1 MATTWYIGVLKACI
15 HNYYKE
21 IHFTLFSVPPT
32 FYNSDILL
40 LIKEI
45 DKETSGLSDFHQG
58 TIQPAIDCGTRD
70 TCSFRIHFHFQ
81 EERERERERE
91 KKKQHHEEIL
101 PHHMNMQGLD
111 TSSVITNVA
120 ANYRACHDTV
130 IHEYSSLTDIDSS
143 SMQRPLFPFYCLIV
157 NGEQVPPSCH
167 GGASQLQDKL
177 FHKALL
183 VNSVLY
189 KGV

>member
-1 MATTWYIGVLKACI
+1 MCVLKIYI
-15 HNYYKE
+15 HNNYKE
-21 IHFTLFSVPPT
+21 IQFNLFGFISP
-32 FYNSDILL
+32 FYNSDRL

-45 DKETSGLSDFHQG
+45 DKETNGLSDFHLS
-58 TIQPAIDCGTRD
+58 TIQPAIDCGTED
-70 TCSFRIHFHFQ
+70 TCSFRIHFHF
-81 EERERERERE
+81 EGER
-91 KKKQHHEEIL
+91 KKQHREEIL
-101 PHHMNMQGLD
+101 PHYMNMQGLD
-111 TSSVITNVA
+111 ASSVITNVA

-143 SMQRPLFPFYCLIV
+143 TMQGPLSPFYCLIV

-167 GGASQLQDKL
+167 GGAFQLQDKL

>member
-1 MATTWYIGVLKACI
+1 MVCLIFTGAQSNQQLIVAPGTPAASEYI
-15 HNYYKE
+15 
-21 IHFTLFSVPPT
+21 FT
-32 FYNSDILL
+32 
-40 LIKEI
+40 
-45 DKETSGLSDFHQG
+45 
-58 TIQPAIDCGTRD
+58 
-70 TCSFRIHFHFQ
+70 FRG
-81 EERERERERE
+81 RRRR
-91 KKKQHHEEIL
+91 KKQHHEEIL

-167 GGASQLQDKL
+167 GGAFQLQDKL

>member
-1 MATTWYIGVLKACI
+1 M
-15 HNYYKE
+15 
-21 IHFTLFSVPPT
+21 
-32 FYNSDILL
+32 
-40 LIKEI
+40 
-45 DKETSGLSDFHQG
+45 
-58 TIQPAIDCGTRD
+58 
-70 TCSFRIHFHFQ
+70 
-81 EERERERERE
+81 
-91 KKKQHHEEIL
+91 

-143 SMQRPLFPFYCLIV
+143 SMQRPPFLFYCLIV
-157 NGEQVPPSCH
+157 NGEQVPPSYH
-167 GGASQLQDKL
+167 RGAFQLQDKL
-177 FHKALL
+177 FHEALL

>member
-1 MATTWYIGVLKACI
+1 MATTCSIGILKADI

-21 IHFTLFSVPPT
+21 IHFTLFRVLPT
-32 FYNSDILL
+32 FYNSDILW
-40 LIKEI
+40 IKEI
-45 DKETSGLSDFHQG
+45 DKESNDFSDFHWG

-70 TCSFRIHFHFQ
+70 TCSFGIHFHF
-81 EERERERERE
+81 REERE
-91 KKKQHHEEIL
+91 KKQHREEIL

-143 SMQRPLFPFYCLIV
+143 SVQRPLFPFYCLIV

-167 GGASQLQDKL
+167 GGAFQLQDKL

>member
-1 MATTWYIGVLKACI
+1 M
-15 HNYYKE
+15 
-21 IHFTLFSVPPT
+21 
-32 FYNSDILL
+32 
-40 LIKEI
+40 
-45 DKETSGLSDFHQG
+45 
-58 TIQPAIDCGTRD
+58 
-70 TCSFRIHFHFQ
+70 
-81 EERERERERE
+81 
-91 KKKQHHEEIL
+91 
-101 PHHMNMQGLD
+101 PHHMNMQGID

-143 SMQRPLFPFYCLIV
+143 SMQRLLFPFYCLIV

-167 GGASQLQDKL
+167 GGAFQLQDKL

>member
-1 MATTWYIGVLKACI
+1 MVCLIFTGVQSSQQLIVAPGTPAASEYI
-15 HNYYKE
+15 
-21 IHFTLFSVPPT
+21 FT
-32 FYNSDILL
+32 
-40 LIKEI
+40 
-45 DKETSGLSDFHQG
+45 
-58 TIQPAIDCGTRD
+58 
-70 TCSFRIHFHFQ
+70 FR
-81 EERERERERE
+81 RRGK

-167 GGASQLQDKL
+167 GGAFQLQDKL

>member
-1 MATTWYIGVLKACI
+1 MVCLIFTGAQSSQQLIVAPGTPAASEYI
-15 HNYYKE
+15 
-21 IHFTLFSVPPT
+21 FT
-32 FYNSDILL
+32 
-40 LIKEI
+40 
-45 DKETSGLSDFHQG
+45 
-58 TIQPAIDCGTRD
+58 
-70 TCSFRIHFHFQ
+70 FRR
-81 EERERERERE
+81 RE
-91 KKKQHHEEIL
+91 KKQHHEEIL

-157 NGEQVPPSCH
+157 NGEQVPPSYH
-167 GGASQLQDKL
+167 GGTFQLQDKL

>member
-1 MATTWYIGVLKACI
+1 MARLIFTAVQSSQQLIVAPGTPAASEYI
-15 HNYYKE
+15 
-21 IHFTLFSVPPT
+21 ST
-32 FYNSDILL
+32 FGESR
-40 LIKEI
+40 
-45 DKETSGLSDFHQG
+45 G
-58 TIQPAIDCGTRD
+58 R
-70 TCSFRIHFHFQ
+70 
-81 EERERERERE
+81 
-91 KKKQHHEEIL
+91 KKKKHHEEIL

-130 IHEYSSLTDIDSS
+130 IHEYSSLTDIDTG
-143 SMQRPLFPFYCLIV
+143 SMQRPPFPFYRLIV

-167 GGASQLQDKL
+167 GGAFQLQDKL

>member
-1 MATTWYIGVLKACI
+1 MISLIFTGVQSSQQLIVAPGTPAASEYI
-15 HNYYKE
+15 
-21 IHFTLFSVPPT
+21 FTF
-32 FYNSDILL
+32 
-40 LIKEI
+40 
-45 DKETSGLSDFHQG
+45 GRRG
-58 TIQPAIDCGTRD
+58 
-70 TCSFRIHFHFQ
+70 
-81 EERERERERE
+81 
-91 KKKQHHEEIL
+91 KKQHREEIL

-143 SMQRPLFPFYCLIV
+143 SVQRPLFPFYCLIV

-167 GGASQLQDKL
+167 GGAFQLQDKL

>member
-1 MATTWYIGVLKACI
+1 
-15 HNYYKE
+15 
-21 IHFTLFSVPPT
+21 
-32 FYNSDILL
+32 
-40 LIKEI
+40 
-45 DKETSGLSDFHQG
+45 
-58 TIQPAIDCGTRD
+58 
-70 TCSFRIHFHFQ
+70 
-81 EERERERERE
+81 
-91 KKKQHHEEIL
+91 
-101 PHHMNMQGLD
+101 MNMQGLD

>member
-1 MATTWYIGVLKACI
+1 MVCLIFTEAQSSQQLIVAPRTPAASEYI
-15 HNYYKE
+15 
-21 IHFTLFSVPPT
+21 FTF
-32 FYNSDILL
+32 
-40 LIKEI
+40 K
-45 DKETSGLSDFHQG
+45 
-58 TIQPAIDCGTRD
+58 R
-70 TCSFRIHFHFQ
+70 
-81 EERERERERE
+81 RE
-91 KKKQHHEEIL
+91 KKQHLEEIL
-101 PHHMNMQGLD
+101 PHRMNMQELD
-111 TSSVITNVA
+111 TSSVIANVA

-167 GGASQLQDKL
+167 GGAFQLQDKL

>member
-1 MATTWYIGVLKACI
+1 MVCLIFTGAQSSQQLIVKPGTPAASEYI
-15 HNYYKE
+15 
-21 IHFTLFSVPPT
+21 FT
-32 FYNSDILL
+32 
-40 LIKEI
+40 
-45 DKETSGLSDFHQG
+45 
-58 TIQPAIDCGTRD
+58 
-70 TCSFRIHFHFQ
+70 FRRI
-81 EERERERERE
+81 E
-91 KKKQHHEEIL
+91 KKRKKTQHHEEIL
-101 PHHMNMQGLD
+101 PHHMNMQGID

-143 SMQRPLFPFYCLIV
+143 SMQRLLFPFYCLIV

-167 GGASQLQDKL
+167 GGAFQLQDKL